1 MKRNIRLVSILPAFL
16 VLSCATGSAQLIS
29 VGVLGG
35 VPILS
40 PAARSDSSPRYTV
53 GPSVEV
59 KLPAGFAIEADA
71 LYQPIRSNAGPS
83 FAFSAGSAGDLLGYS
98 FANHQRG
105 NSWEFPLLGKYYFH
119 RVAGGQP
126 FAGAG
131 FSFRTIGIESSGYS
145 VTGTGAAPVYTPF
158 DSHYRAELAVGAVAA
173 AGLRYKVG
181 RFSVVPQIRYT
192 RWGIG
197 DSLSRKNAFGAFLGV
212 TF

>member
-1 MKRNIRLVSILPAFL
+1 MTIQLLSVLPAIL
-16 VLSCATGSAQLIS
+16 VIFCATGSAQLIS

-35 VPILS
+35 VPILG
-40 PAARSDSSPRYTV
+40 PAAHNDDSPRYTV

-83 FAFSAGSAGDLLGYS
+83 FAFGFGTLLGYS

-131 FSFRTIGIESSGYS
+131 FSFRTIGINATGYS
-145 VTGTGAAPVYTPF
+145 VTGTGATPVYTPF
-158 DSHYRAELAVGAVAA
+158 DSHYRSDLAVGAVTA
-173 AGLRYKVG
+173 AGLRYKLG
-181 RFSVVPQIRYT
+181 RFAVTPQARYT
-192 RWGIG
+192 RWGSG
-197 DSLSRKNAFGAFLGV
+197 DSLARKNALGAFLGV

>member
-1 MKRNIRLVSILPAFL
+1 MPGPLLHLVRVVREIFWGTRSGIT
-16 VLSCATGSAQLIS
+16 S
-29 VGVLGG
+29 GG
-35 VPILS
+35 IV
-40 PAARSDSSPRYTV
+40 
-53 GPSVEV
+53 
-59 KLPAGFAIEADA
+59 
-71 LYQPIRSNAGPS
+71 
-83 FAFSAGSAGDLLGYS
+83 
-98 FANHQRG
+98 G
-105 NSWEFPLLGKYYFH
+105 NSLCWGSITFIGWQ
-119 RVAGGQP
+119 GGQP